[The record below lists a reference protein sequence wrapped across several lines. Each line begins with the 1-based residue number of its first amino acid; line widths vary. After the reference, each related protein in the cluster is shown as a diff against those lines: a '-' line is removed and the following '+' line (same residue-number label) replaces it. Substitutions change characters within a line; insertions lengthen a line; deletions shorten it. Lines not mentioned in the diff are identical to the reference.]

1 MFAGTLVE
9 FSRGCTMVRVSEG
22 CVEQNN
28 NITLCYVVCHTDNC
42 NHSSA
47 VTMTTVG
54 LVLSLGFIWITNPL

>member
-1 MFAGTLVE
+1 
-9 FSRGCTMVRVSEG
+9 MVRVSEG

-47 VTMTTVG
+47 ITMTTVG